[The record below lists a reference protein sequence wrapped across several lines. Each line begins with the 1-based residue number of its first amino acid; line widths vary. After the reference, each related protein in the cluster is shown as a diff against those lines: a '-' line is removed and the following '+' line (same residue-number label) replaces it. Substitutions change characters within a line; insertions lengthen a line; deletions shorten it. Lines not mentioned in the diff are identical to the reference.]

1 MVKDIFKL
9 MIIHRAASVCIFEQT
24 FNELPGEVDEV
35 SLSGYLVAILALSEE
50 IAKQPIHY
58 MQLNTIRISFQKNVS
73 DNYIMVLITKNEIKY
88 SKTLQILQNLS
99 EKFNEKYLVHFEQEF
114 TGNITHFKNFA
125 LEVEGLIQMETRYF
139 QYLQQR
145 SEKINEYFQSND
157 YNWKDLRDSLKNRA
171 RIFGKW
177 SVKHNIKI
185 DESLE
190 KTLLESRNH
199 GRKLDIEDKKKEKEE
214 GKGWV

>member
-9 MIIHRAASVCIFEQT
+9 MIIHREASICIFEQT

-88 SKTLQILQNLS
+88 TKTLQILQNLS
-99 EKFNEKYLVHFEQEF
+99 ERFNEKYLVHFEKEF
-114 TGNITHFKNFA
+114 TGNITHFKKFA

-145 SEKINEYFQSND
+145 SEKINEYFQPKD
-157 YNWKDLRDSLKNRA
+157 YNWKDLRDSLKKRA

-177 SVKHNIKI
+177 TIKHNMKI

-199 GRKLDIEDKKKEKEE
+199 SRKLDNEDKKKEE